1 MISLAFS
8 FSFNGT
14 RKSFLFC
21 EDEGRKESVFAP
33 VSRNL
38 LTIPGMPGAH
48 LESTDTLVRVIQQP
62 VFFQGINDAELS
74 DLEEELAEW
83 LLTEKPAPLIF
94 DKRPNRTYYAV
105 VDGSFDI
112 EDALHIGQGII
123 TFVCPDPYKYGEE
136 KTDPFPEDGI
146 ITNSGSAETPP
157 IINLEVLQKI
167 TFAMVQKGVEEY
179 MLIGEPTEVTATPV
193 DTRTSLLFEDG
204 STIGTWQPVVPGM
217 GATEGTI
224 GYDGAGITAPSYGT
238 GSSYHGPYVYK
249 EVPLT
254 ADFEVELRGQLLS
267 GIPETGRVGFS
278 LFDDQLRNIAMMNA
292 VDIITSMHRKSAE
305 GRVGPYVGDFI
316 NYAVS
321 SRNYRY
327 EWENFPVY
335 LRLRRTGDT
344 FQFYVARV
352 LGDGT
357 HVNQLTQTWTTVNDA
372 HRGQLK
378 YVGIFIEKHGTTPS
392 PHTNRID
399 YIRAYSL
406 SQVAIDQTPYIA
418 YPGDVITF
426 NHETRDI
433 LINGIDR
440 TDLKAFG
447 ARYFVLNK
455 GKNLL
460 TLLPQGAFNA
470 SVTFKERFK

>member
-1 MISLAFS
+1 MGFT
-8 FSFNGT
+8 FNGI
-14 RKSFLFC
+14 K
-21 EDEGRKESVFAP
+21 KEYVVLLASERRPAFAP
-33 VSRNL
+33 VKRNL
-38 LTIPGMPGAH
+38 LTVPGMPGAH
-48 LESTDTLVRVIQQP
+48 LVSTETQVRVLQEP
-62 VFFQGINDAELS
+62 VLIDMSLSEIKDIEKIKEDLADWLITDQAAE
-74 DLEEELAEW
+74 
-83 LLTEKPAPLIF
+83 LIF
-94 DKRPNRTYYAV
+94 DDEPDRVYYAV
-105 VDGSFDI
+105 VDGSLDI
-112 EDALHIGQGII
+112 EDLVSFGRGQI
-123 TFVCPDPYKYGEE
+123 TFICPDPYKYGEE

-146 ITNSGSAETPP
+146 ITNNGSADTPP
-157 IINLEVLQKI
+157 IINLEVTQKI
-167 TFAMVQKGVEEY
+167 TFALVQKGVDEY
-179 MLIGEPTEVTATPV
+179 MLIGEPVDVTATPV
-193 DTRTSLLFEDG
+193 DTRTLLFSEDG

-217 GATEGTI
+217 GSSEGTL

-238 GSSYHGPYVYK
+238 GSSYHGPFVYK

-254 ADFEVELRGQLLS
+254 GDFEIELRGQLLS

-305 GRVGPYVGDFI
+305 GRVGPYVGDFV

-335 LRLRRTGDT
+335 LRLRRVGDT
-344 FQFYVARV
+344 FEFYVARI

-357 HVNQLTQTWTTVNDA
+357 HMNPLTQTWTTVNDA

-378 YVGIFIEKHGTTPS
+378 YVGIFIEKHGSTPS

-406 SQVAIDQTPYIA
+406 SQITVDQTPYIA

-426 NHETRDI
+426 NHKTKDI

-447 ARYFVLNK
+447 ARYFSLEK

-470 SVTFKERFK
+470 SVTLKERFK

>member
-1 MISLAFS
+1 MGFT
-8 FSFNGT
+8 FNGI
-14 RKSFLFC
+14 K
-21 EDEGRKESVFAP
+21 KEYVVLLASERRPAFAP
-33 VSRNL
+33 VKRNL
-38 LTIPGMPGAH
+38 LTVPGMPGAH
-48 LESTDTLVRVIQQP
+48 LVSTDTQVRVLPEP
-62 VFFQGINDAELS
+62 VLIDKSLSEIKDIEKIKEDLADWLVTDQAAE
-74 DLEEELAEW
+74 
-83 LLTEKPAPLIF
+83 LIF
-94 DKRPNRTYYAV
+94 DDEPDRVYYAV
-105 VDGSFDI
+105 VDGSLDI
-112 EDALHIGQGII
+112 EDLVSFGRGQI
-123 TFVCPDPYKYGEE
+123 TFICPDPYKYGEE

-146 ITNSGSAETPP
+146 IINNGSADTPP
-157 IINLEVLQKI
+157 IINLEVTEKI
-167 TFAMVQKGVEEY
+167 TFAMVQKGVDEY
-179 MLIGEPTEVTATPV
+179 MLIGEPVDVTATPV
-193 DTRTSLLFEDG
+193 DTRTLLLSEDG
-204 STIGTWQPVVPGM
+204 STINTWQPVVPGM
-217 GATEGTI
+217 GSSEGTL

-238 GSSYHGPYVYK
+238 GSSYHGPFVYK

-254 ADFEVELRGQLLS
+254 GDFEVELRGQLLS

-305 GRVGPYVGDFI
+305 GRVGPYVGDFV
-316 NYAVS
+316 NYPIS

-335 LRLRRTGDT
+335 LRLKRLGDT
-344 FQFYVARV
+344 FEFYVARIM
-352 LGDGT
+352 GDGT
-357 HVNQLTQTWTTVNDA
+357 HMNPLTQTWTTVNDA

-378 YVGIFIEKHGTTPS
+378 YVGIFIEKHGSTPS

-406 SQVAIDQTPYIA
+406 SQITVDQTPYIA

-426 NHETRDI
+426 NHKTKDI

-447 ARYFVLNK
+447 ARYFSLEK

-470 SVTFKERFK
+470 SVTLKERYK